1 LRIVGIIPARYG
13 STRFPG
19 KPLVEIGGM
28 SMVMRVV
35 QQARKCLLLA
45 DVVVATDDERIFQ
58 HVLEH
63 GGKAVMTAPDHPS
76 GTDRCLE
83 ALNLLEGG
91 ADAVINIQ
99 GDEPFVDPGQLESL
113 CMLLERKGVEIAT
126 LAIRIQTLEV
136 LDDPNKVKVIFNPI
150 GRAIYFSRLP
160 IPFLKG
166 VKSEE
171 RLSQHSFF
179 KHVGLYAFNA
189 EVLRHICTLQ
199 PSPLELAESLEQ
211 LRWLEAGYSIHVV
224 ETTIE
229 TPAIDTPEDLKYIQ
243 S

>member
-1 LRIVGIIPARYG
+1 
-13 STRFPG
+13 
-19 KPLVEIGGM
+19 
-28 SMVMRVV
+28 MVMRVV

-229 TPAIDTPEDLKYIQ
+229 TPAIDTPEDLRYIQ

>member
-1 LRIVGIIPARYG
+1 
-13 STRFPG
+13 
-19 KPLVEIGGM
+19 
-28 SMVMRVV
+28 
-35 QQARKCLLLA
+35 
-45 DVVVATDDERIFQ
+45 
-58 HVLEH
+58 
-63 GGKAVMTAPDHPS
+63 MTSSDHPS

-83 ALNLLEGG
+83 ALDKLEGG
-91 ADAVINIQ
+91 ADAVLNIQ

-113 CMLLERKGVEIAT
+113 CMLMERKGVEIAT
-126 LAIRIQTLEV
+126 LAIRIQKEEV

-160 IPFLKG
+160 IPYLKG
-166 VKSEE
+166 VRSED
-171 RLSQHSFF
+171 RLNQHAFF
-179 KHVGLYAFNA
+179 KHVGLYAFSA
-189 EVLRHICTLQ
+189 DVLRQVCALK

-211 LRWLEAGYSIHVV
+211 LRWLEAGFAIHVV